1 MKKVCSVPYV
11 PTSGTDRDS
20 IRKSVQRVVDKN
32 ATANEPFFII
42 DLGNVYRK
50 HKQWQRM
57 IPRAQ
62 PFYSVKCCNEPK
74 ILESLVS
81 LGISFDCASRGEIE
95 SMLKLGVSPSKIIF
109 ANPAKSVSHI
119 RYAREVGVDLM
130 TFDNEIELLKIKEH
144 HPDARMVLRILADD
158 PTAVCSFGIKF
169 GCPSSDTLDLLQS
182 AKSLNVN
189 VVGVSFHV
197 GSGCNNADAFH
208 DAVAAARRVFNEGAS
223 LGFDFRILDIGGGF
237 PGHDSSRISF
247 KDIATVLN
255 AALDR
260 YFPEDLGVSIIAE
273 PGRYYVA
280 SAGTLAVNVV
290 AKRIK
295 NRHSAI
301 ESERNVMYFVNDG
314 VYGSFNSIMY
324 DHATVS
330 PIALREPTDA
340 EASATQ
346 ASSFWGPTC
355 DSMDCIVK
363 SIQFPEAHIGD
374 WIIFEDMGAYTLA
387 AGSCFNG
394 FQRPL
399 NIYTFSSS
407 EFFDEAELPEEFPVT
422 PRIQT
427 MVNV

>member
-1 MKKVCSVPYV
+1 MKKATGLPFV
-11 PTSGTDRDS
+11 PTSGTDRES
-20 IRKSVQRVVDKN
+20 IRKSVQKVVDKN
-32 ATANEPFFII
+32 ATANEPFFVI

-62 PFYSVKCCNEPK
+62 PFYAVKCCDEPK
-74 ILESLVS
+74 ILESLVA
-81 LGISFDCASRGEIE
+81 LGISFDCASRGEIDK
-95 SMLKLGVSPSKIIF
+95 MMKLGVSPSKIIF

-144 HPDARMVLRILADD
+144 HPDARMILRILADD
-158 PTAVCSFGIKF
+158 PSAVCQFGIKF
-169 GCPSSDTLDLLQS
+169 GCPTSETLQILQS

-197 GSGCNNADAFH
+197 GSGCNNAEAFH
-208 DAVAAARRVFNEGAS
+208 DAVGSARRVFNEAAS

-237 PGHDSSRISF
+237 PGHDGARISF

-260 YFPEDLGVSIIAE
+260 YFPEELGVNIIAE

-280 SAGTLAVNVV
+280 SAGTLAVNIV

-295 NRHSAI
+295 NSHSAV
-301 ESERNVMYFVNDG
+301 EADRNVMYFVNDG
-314 VYGSFNSIMY
+314 VYGSFNCLMY
-324 DHATVS
+324 DHATVT
-330 PIALREPTDA
+330 PIALREPSEGSVPQT
-340 EASATQ
+340 
-346 ASSFWGPTC
+346 SSFWGPTC
-355 DSMDCIVK
+355 DSLDCLVK
-363 SIQFPEAHIGD
+363 SMPFPEAHIGD

-394 FQRPL
+394 FQRPHH
-399 NIYTFSSS
+399 IYTFSSS
-407 EFFDEAELPEEFPVT
+407 EFFDESELPEEYPVS
-422 PRIQT
+422 PRVTT
-427 MVNV
+427 MLNV